1 MKTER
6 IRAIPID
13 DPSREF
19 IRTVYLSWDRSRPLS
34 RAAQDVRNLIVS
46 QYASTELV

>member
-6 IRAIPID
+6 LRAIPID

-19 IRTVYLSWDRSRPLS
+19 IRTVYLSWDRARPLS